1 VKTAIS
7 LMFWLMIPVALIGAP
22 VAAIVLGTERQP
34 LLTDANQ
41 LSGDDLER
49 AASLLQRYDPKHMAM
64 GETTTIVARED
75 ELNSALTAGLA
86 DYHPISGRVAVE
98 ASGVRIEATA
108 ALPEVAGVR
117 GRYVNIVASIAPSR
131 QGLDITSFRIG
142 KIALPKS
149 LSTPA
154 MQVLLEALL
163 GPGKGAH
170 IIENIKSVDISG
182 KTVAIGYR
190 PAGRDV
196 RLVLSDRRQDAYSLS
211 TPDQPRVRYNQA
223 DTDTEGN
230 QN

>member
-1 VKTAIS
+1 VKTTIS
-7 LMFWLMIPVALIGAP
+7 LMLWLIIPVALIGAP
-22 VAAIVLGTERQP
+22 ITAFVLGTERQP
-34 LLTDANQ
+34 MIVEINQ

-49 AASLLQRYDPKHMAM
+49 AASLLLRYDPAQMAM

-98 ASGVRIEATA
+98 ASSVRIEATA
-108 ALPEVAGVR
+108 ELPEVAGVM
-117 GRYVNIVASIAPSR
+117 GHYVNIVASIAPSR
-131 QGLDITSFRIG
+131 QGLDIISFRIG
-142 KIALPKS
+142 KIGLPKS
-149 LSTPA
+149 LTTLA

-190 PAGRDV
+190 SAGRDA
-196 RLVLSDRRQDAYSLS
+196 RLVRSDRRQDAYSLS
-211 TPDQPRVRYNQA
+211 TPDQPRVGYSQA
-223 DTDTEGN
+223 DNDAEGIKN
-230 QN
+230 